1 MPIYCINGSSSCSV
15 IVVQGVLIW
24 KLSSS
29 ISVILKFAKMHALE
43 LYVSNSASTQQ
54 LYSAEYSV
62 IGSIGTIVEYV
73 TLSTDCLAV

>member
-15 IVVQGVLIW
+15 IVQGVLVW

-29 ISVILKFAKMHALE
+29 ISVILKLAKMHALE
-43 LYVSNSASTQQ
+43 LYVSNTASTQQ

-73 TLSTDCLAV
+73 TLSTDCLAM